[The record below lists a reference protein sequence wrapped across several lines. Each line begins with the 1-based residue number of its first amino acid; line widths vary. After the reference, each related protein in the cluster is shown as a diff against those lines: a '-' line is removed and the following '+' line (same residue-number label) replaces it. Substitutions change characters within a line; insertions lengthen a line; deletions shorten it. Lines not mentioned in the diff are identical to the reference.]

1 MYGGKPF
8 TFSMREP
15 SKRERGN
22 KMKIFSVIAVLAIM
36 CVFPAT
42 AFAAPD
48 KALDKSPVLADKL
61 AENEKLADKFNIGH
75 FEQQTLYFVNIFPQR
90 VCDSDG
96 SLCGNLTVDRLQ
108 ERLDGTNAIFYR
120 SDSDIRVR
128 LAPGWIPLPG
138 PINRTLLNSL
148 CDLAPDIVVVWKTI
162 AGKFVQVLAKS
173 VPSSPNLIID
183 YEDYNED
190 GVGNNLDSEA
200 LCAPVDLDER
210 NQAMHASGKHT
221 QQLLHAATV
230 FVRNGTKS
238 ISWDDTN
245 KVWRYSGW
253 TGNTSGCMSYVTNM
267 TNNLST
273 QGTDFYHE
281 FGHYLCNLHPFE
293 GNPFENCKNSKD
305 DDGDG
310 LIDCDDNDCFMIV
323 DVCNDHSWYDK
334 VVNKIIE
341 ARDDFCPPPTEC
353 STDDV
358 IEYAFDH
365 DDEINY
371 ALSDPP
377 NWWELDNV
385 GALNLNSIRV
395 VDTPGDIG
403 GSLWEELYGDGA
415 KCGPEYERIEFPI
428 DGPVYTLQP
437 DRTNIMSYFKGCFP
451 GEHSFTPIQILRSET
466 AVKNLHRMA
475 VTDSVVAKTWRNDTW
490 KIIPDNSSPGG
501 GSAGNHPPPKSV
513 TSHILVNDGYAGA
526 FGRVIVGVKLIQ
538 PLEHAGVSIELITP
552 NGTAHMLKYDWE
564 NKVRRMMAT
573 QFYFNTSLKSKNGLW
588 RLRVTETPHPVYR
601 RARLYRVPGFLI
613 DWQLQFED
621 VSGNIQ

>member
-1 MYGGKPF
+1 
-8 TFSMREP
+8 
-15 SKRERGN
+15 
-22 KMKIFSVIAVLAIM
+22 MKIFSVLAVLAIM
-36 CVFPAT
+36 LVFPAT

-48 KALDKSPVLADKL
+48 KALDKSPVLAEKL

-75 FEQQTLYFVNIFPQR
+75 FEQQTLYYVNIFPQR

-96 SLCGNLTVDRLQ
+96 SLCGNLTVDRLHQ
-108 ERLDGTNAIFYR
+108 VLDVTNAIFYR

-128 LAPGWIPLPG
+128 PAPGWTSILPG
-138 PINRTLLNSL
+138 QINNTLLNSL
-148 CDLAPDIVVVWKTI
+148 CDLAPDIVVDWKNI
-162 AGKFVQVLAKS
+162 AGEWVRVLAKS
-173 VPSSPNLIID
+173 VPPSPNLIID

-190 GVGNNLDSEA
+190 GVVNNLDAEA
-200 LCAPVDLDER
+200 LCAPVDTNER
-210 NQAMHASGKHT
+210 NEEMHTYGKFTQLVSHAS
-221 QQLLHAATV
+221 TV
-230 FVRNGTKS
+230 YVRNGTKS
-238 ISWDDTN
+238 ISWDETN

-253 TGNTSGCMSYVTNM
+253 TGATSGCMSYVINM
-267 TNNLST
+267 TNNLSSKL
-273 QGTDFYHE
+273 TDFAHE
-281 FGHYLCNLHPFE
+281 FGHYVCNFHPFE
-293 GNPFENCKNSKD
+293 GNPFENCKNNKD
-305 DDGDG
+305 DDSDG
-310 LIDCDDNDCFMIV
+310 LIDCDDNDCFMDV
-323 DVCNDHSWYDK
+323 DVCKDHSWYDK

-341 ARDDFCPPPTEC
+341 ARDDYCPPPTVC

-371 ALSDPP
+371 ALSNPP
-377 NWWELDNV
+377 NWWEVDNQA
-385 GALNLNSIRV
+385 ALSLNSIRV

-428 DGPVYTLQP
+428 DGVVYTLQP

-451 GEHSFTPIQILRSET
+451 GEHSFTPIQIQRSET

-490 KIIPDNSSPGG
+490 KVIPDNSYKVTHLLD
-501 GSAGNHPPPKSV
+501 GSWVGNPKPPKSV
-513 TSHILVNDGYAGA
+513 TSHILVKDDDVGA

-538 PLEHAGVSIELITP
+538 LLSQAGVSIELITP
-552 NGTAHMLKYDWE
+552 NGTAHMLKNDWE
-564 NKVRRMMAT
+564 NKVRRLMAT
-573 QFYFNTSLKSKNGLW
+573 QFYVNTSLKNKNGLW
-588 RLRVTETPHPVYR
+588 TLRVTEWPHPVSVFVSNQK
-601 RARLYRVPGFLI
+601 VPGFLI